1 MELNGAEINLS
12 SNHVALP
19 LGVAVAALHCYYN
32 GGPRHGEG
40 ASPTKVDLPEEPE
53 PTVASLFPE
62 MDDPADDAERSG
74 AEPEPETESEPPFAE
89 LLGYQGLVPGKL
101 STPPTHDGPVD
112 SSLDESSST

>member
-40 ASPTKVDLPEEPE
+40 ASPTKVEEEPE
-53 PTVASLFPE
+53 PAVASLFPE
-62 MDDPADDAERSG
+62 MDDPADDAE
-74 AEPEPETESEPPFAE
+74 PEPETETEPPFAE
-89 LLGYQGLVPGKL
+89 LLGYQGLVPGQL
-101 STPPTHDGPVD
+101 STPPTHDGAVD